1 MMEALDESLAS
12 LDKDKQLESRG
23 GAPHGQDYC
32 SCAKVLLFM
41 TTPLAFSIMGL
52 AKDIPYFIFSLICGI
67 LGVAGPPTVSLS
79 MI

>member
-1 MMEALDESLAS
+1 MGKIIAHAQSFT
-12 LDKDKQLESRG
+12 
-23 GAPHGQDYC
+23 
-32 SCAKVLLFM
+32 FM
-41 TTPLAFSIMGL
+41 TTPLSIMGL